1 MGQNPKKFR
10 PMRPAHGRRGRA
22 GLFCGRKSG
31 VGFLS
36 AGKGIR
42 PKMAG
47 GGVDSPFSRPGGCK
61 RIFGENEKKAP
72 GDGDGPDDP
81 AVPPDGAYFLVIRG
95 TPPDGPVVHLV

>member
-1 MGQNPKKFR
+1 KIPADASRAWTAGTRRPFLWPEIRGGLPFR
-10 PMRPAHGRRGRA
+10 WQGDPAEN
-22 GLFCGRKSG
+22 
-31 VGFLS
+31 
-36 AGKGIR
+36 
-42 PKMAG
+42 AG

-81 AVPPDGAYFLVIRG
+81 AVPPDGASFLVIRG